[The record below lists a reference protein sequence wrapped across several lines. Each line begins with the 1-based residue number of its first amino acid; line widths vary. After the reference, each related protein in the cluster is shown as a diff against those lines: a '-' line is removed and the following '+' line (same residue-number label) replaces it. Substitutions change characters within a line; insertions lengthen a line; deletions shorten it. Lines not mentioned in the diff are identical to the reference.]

1 MSRLEELISKHREKF
16 DWEEPS
22 SNHEFNF
29 EKKLHRRF
37 HRTDKFTIRY
47 AVAIAASVAIF
58 IATTLFIYKTK
69 TEGYTGAVETSQ
81 WIEFLEA
88 EQYYAKQNETAY
100 LKLKEALNIQTEDVS
115 SPIYSEFKEMDR
127 SYKQLKNDLKDNPND
142 IRLMS
147 AVVQYHQLKL
157 DLINNLIER
166 FTLYSNIKI
175 KKNEKSNI

>member
-1 MSRLEELISKHREKF
+1 MKSLEKLIGKNREKF

-29 EKKLHRRF
+29 EKKLNNRF
-37 HRTDKFTIRY
+37 HRADKFTIRY
-47 AVAIAASVAIF
+47 AIAIAASVAIF

-69 TEGYTGAVETSQ
+69 SDGYTGAVETSQ

-88 EQYYAKQNETAY
+88 EQYYAKQNEAAY
-100 LKLKEALNIQTEDVS
+100 AKLKETLTIQNEDVS
-115 SPIYSEFKEMDR
+115 SPIYHELKEMDS
-127 SYKQLKNDLKDNPND
+127 SYSQLKKDLNDNPND

-166 FTLYSNIKI
+166 FTMYSNTKM
-175 KKNEKSNI
+175 KENEKSNI